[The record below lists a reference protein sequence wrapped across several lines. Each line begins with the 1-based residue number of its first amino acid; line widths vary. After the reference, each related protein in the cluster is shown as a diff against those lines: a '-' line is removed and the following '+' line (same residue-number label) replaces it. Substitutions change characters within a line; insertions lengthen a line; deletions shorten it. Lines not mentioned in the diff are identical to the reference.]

1 MNQRIQ
7 ILAFRGMNQDFPPTQ
22 LSEEGLAQPYE
33 LLSMRPD
40 LLPLLVPRDVLRYH
54 FEDSSANT
62 EFPYRKS
69 AG

>member
-1 MNQRIQ
+1 MNRRVQ

-22 LSEEGLAQPYE
+22 LSEEGLAQPRE
-33 LLSMRPD
+33 LLCMRPD
-40 LLPLLVPRDVLRYH
+40 LLPLLVPRDVLTYH

-62 EFPYRKS
+62 DWPYRKT